1 MKATLNFENWVP
13 FYHLFLPNLG
23 GDGGLK
29 NMLSKIYHTC
39 DQFAEA
45 SQLCNPDVE
54 AKQTGLNLLAART
67 FAKAWRVL
75 LLYKILSITTLAQN
89 CFIDIFFYLFSLD
102 ILRPILVTLFFLK
115 RSYKTWSNHPYHHH
129 LLRGSTP
136 SPPVL
141 IAGPSA
147 QALHAQIWPSSRQ
160 CMHPQSHQL

>member
-45 SQLCNPDVE
+45 SQLCNPNVE

-67 FAKAWRVL
+67 FAKAQSVL

-89 CFIDIFFYLFSLD
+89 CFIDIFFFYLFILD
-102 ILRPILVTLFFLK
+102 ILQSNYSGFFF
-115 RSYKTWSNHPYHHH
+115 
-129 LLRGSTP
+129 
-136 SPPVL
+136 
-141 IAGPSA
+141 
-147 QALHAQIWPSSRQ
+147 
-160 CMHPQSHQL
+160 